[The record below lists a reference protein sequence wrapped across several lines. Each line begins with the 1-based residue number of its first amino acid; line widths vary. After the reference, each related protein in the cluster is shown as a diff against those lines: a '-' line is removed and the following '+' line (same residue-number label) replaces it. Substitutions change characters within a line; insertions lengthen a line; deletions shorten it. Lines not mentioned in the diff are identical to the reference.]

1 MNNTNKK
8 NSLKNISSFSEFLR
22 PRTLDELT
30 LPDVTIN
37 RLQSMIDSK
46 NVMNM
51 IFYGSPGTGKTSCA
65 NIITKSQDFDTIFM
79 NAAIEKSFAT
89 VEKIIEPFTTAMSL
103 YQSKK
108 IVFID
113 EAEYLSKDAQAALRV
128 VIEQSYDNCRFILT
142 ANKLSKIDPAI
153 QSRCIPICFDLPL
166 KNMPKIIAKVTST
179 IKNRLNDVD
188 VKIDDAT
195 LHEIVNFNY
204 PDYRTI
210 ANKIEFQFL

>member
-1 MNNTNKK
+1 
-8 NSLKNISSFSEFLR
+8 
-22 PRTLDELT
+22 
-30 LPDVTIN
+30 
-37 RLQSMIDSK
+37 MIDSK

-65 NIITKSQDFDTIFM
+65 NIITKSQDFDLISM
-79 NAAIEKSFAT
+79 NASLEKSLSI
-89 VEKIIEPFTTAMSL
+89 VKNIIEPFTTAMSL

-108 IVFID
+108 IVFLD
-113 EAEYLSKDAQAALRV
+113 EADFLNKDAQAALRI
-128 VIEQSYDNCRFILT
+128 VIEESYDNCRFILT

-153 QSRCIPICFDLPL
+153 QSRCLPICFDSPL
-166 KNMPKIIAKVTST
+166 KDMPNIIAKVSST
-179 IKNRLNDVD
+179 IKNRLNEVD

>member
-1 MNNTNKK
+1 MNNTNKINASK
-8 NSLKNISSFSEFLR
+8 IISSFSEFLR
-22 PRTLDELT
+22 PRTLAELT

-65 NIITKSQDFDTIFM
+65 NIITKSQDFDIIFM

-89 VEKIIEPFTTAMSL
+89 VEKIIEPFTTSMSL

-113 EAEYLSKDAQAALRV
+113 ESENLSKDAQAALRV
-128 VIEQSYDNCRFILT
+128 VIEKSYNNCRFILT

-153 QSRCIPICFDLPL
+153 QSR
-166 KNMPKIIAKVTST
+166 M
-179 IKNRLNDVD
+179 
-188 VKIDDAT
+188 
-195 LHEIVNFNY
+195 
-204 PDYRTI
+204 
-210 ANKIEFQFL
+210 